1 MPSLEGENMP
11 KLIALLLLAFSI
23 SAIAANNEA
32 QQSIK
37 EISKEIAII
46 NRHLIELYQIQ
57 ESQAVRQNF
66 SAIAPYSQKK
76 SDRPVINKASGLTQ
90 DAFEVAIENTI
101 KELYSLKK
109 KYDGNQYIRIAG
121 FDINISIPPSVTVKL
136 DFN

>member
-1 MPSLEGENMP
+1 MPSLEGESMP
-11 KLIALLLLAFSI
+11 KLIALLLLSFSI

-57 ESQAVRQNF
+57 ESQAARQNLPP
-66 SAIAPYSQKK
+66 IAPYSQKNSGK
-76 SDRPVINKASGLTQ
+76 TANIKASGLIQ
-90 DAFEVAIENTI
+90 DAFEIAIESTI

-109 KYDGNQYIRIAG
+109 KYSENQFIRVTG

-136 DFN
+136 DFK